1 MAAIIGVIR
10 EHRVS
15 VILTGSITLIMFLSI
30 IFAAKENKALNFS
43 LLTLL
48 AIAVQSLIFSEMLKE
63 RHAASNRRS
72 IGYLATMS
80 RNIRNVNNAAAAT
93 SNPNLAA
100 VVVYQSNRDR
110 SNNLF
115 MIDPTFTSEL
125 PKDPPPSY
133 FSTATCPPPK
143 YEDAIKVN
151 ASEQSLPVVP
161 GASNNNNNSDQT
173 PPPPPASFDEGSIA
187 STSVQSNVT
196 QANTPNTCNNGEAST
211 SKNDSIE
218 HTQADSASQPTS
230 EVSTPSPPPTT
241 PTTTTTTTLDAGD
254 NNNENLK

>member
-63 RHAASNRRS
+63 RHAASNRRNIS
-72 IGYLATMS
+72 YLATMS
-80 RNIRNVNNAAAAT
+80 RNMRNASNVATAT
-93 SNPNLAA
+93 SNSNLAA

-161 GASNNNNNSDQT
+161 GASNNSNNDQT
-173 PPPPPASFDEGSIA
+173 PPPSFDESSIA
-187 STSVQSNVT
+187 STSSQSNVT
-196 QANTPNTCNNGEAST
+196 QARTTQKCNNNEAST
-211 SKNDSIE
+211 SNSDSVE
-218 HTQADSASQPTS
+218 HNPTENVAQPSS
-230 EVSTPSPPPTT
+230 EL
-241 PTTTTTTTLDAGD
+241 PTTTTATTNAAKEDS
-254 NNNENLK
+254 NENLK